1 MPKIGRP
8 RAEVVVTDDER
19 AALVRLTKRARVN
32 RAVAFRARIVLA
44 CIDTSDTAVARR
56 LRTTKTTVAKWR
68 SQFVER
74 RLEGL
79 YDEPRVGA
87 PRTISDEQVE
97 AIIVKT
103 LETTPRGETHWS
115 TRSMAKATGV
125 SHTMVGRIWRTFR
138 LQSRRTESLKISPDP
153 QLVEK
158 IRDVVGLYVAP
169 PANAVVFSVD
179 EKSQRVLSRLL
190 RTSFA
195 LQCATGNHNFSA
207 FAAGRCRRE
216 GGATGRER
224 GGWRLRTRRPLSLAR
239 VSEG

>member
-8 RAEVVVTDDER
+8 RAGVVVTDEER

-32 RAVAFRARIVLA
+32 RAVAFRARIVVA

-68 SQFVER
+68 SQFVAR

-103 LETTPRGETHWS
+103 LETTPSGETHWS
-115 TRSMAKATGV
+115 TRSMAKAAGV

-138 LQSRRTESLKISPDP
+138 LQPHRTESFKISPDP

-158 IRDVVGLYVAP
+158 IRVVGL
-169 PANAVVFSVD
+169 
-179 EKSQRVLSRLL
+179 
-190 RTSFA
+190 
-195 LQCATGNHNFSA
+195 
-207 FAAGRCRRE
+207 
-216 GGATGRER
+216 
-224 GGWRLRTRRPLSLAR
+224 
-239 VSEG
+239 